1 MKTPEEIAG
10 LKTKFIEENRIAN
23 AISDATKT
31 RRGRPVF
38 KKEKGQEHRRE
49 EFRYE
54 LSSKLR
60 EYGKAYTVE
69 AKDEAHITTI
79 RYLMEYVTVNYK
91 DILFDDEL
99 AFGVAQKVLNVY
111 LKTLW
116 CANGTTL
123 PPHCPFDDNILKK
136 IRPRKKRGQPYTFNP
151 RWTYANESEYRE
163 WVALAKVKAGEQSL
177 SAWELEE
184 WQAAQDQE
192 QARIAERATK
202 RKENPPARLA
212 VAS

>member
-1 MKTPEEIAG
+1 MKTPDEIEG
-10 LKTKFIEENRIAN
+10 LKTKFIEETRIAN

-38 KKEKGQEHRRE
+38 KKGQGQEQRRE

-60 EYGKAYTVE
+60 EYAKAYTVE
-69 AKDEAHITTI
+69 VKDDAHITTI
-79 RYLMEYVTVNYK
+79 RSLMEHMTVNYK

-111 LKTLW
+111 LKSLW
-116 CANGTTL
+116 CADGATL
-123 PPHCPFDDNILKK
+123 PPHCPFDDNILRK
-136 IRPRKKRGQPYTFNP
+136 IRPRKRRGQPYTFSH

-163 WVALAKVKAGEQSL
+163 WVVLAKGNAGEQSL
-177 SAWELEE
+177 PAWELEE

-192 QARIAERATK
+192 QARIAERAAK
-202 RKENPPARLA
+202 RKENPPAPLA